1 MTTANP
7 GPAPAAR
14 QVTAARLRD
23 LHVPGDPLL
32 LPNVWDAASAR
43 LVEAAGFPV
52 VATGSA
58 AVAESLGHPDHEGA
72 PPAEMFAAA
81 GRIARAVSVP
91 VTVDVESGY
100 GLAPAEL
107 AARLADAG
115 AVGCNLEDTDHAGG
129 GLADAAA
136 QANRIAAL
144 RAADPDLVI
153 NARVD
158 AFVHAGDQR
167 AALGDGIDRARAYLA
182 AGADCVYP
190 ILVREAG
197 VLAEFVDALRP
208 AAVNALYL
216 PGGPDL
222 AALGTLGVA
231 RISLGAGLWR
241 HVRSHLETSLRR
253 LAGGVA
259 PY

>member
-1 MTTANP
+1 MS
-7 GPAPAAR
+7 AA
-14 QVTAARLRD
+14 ALRA
-23 LHVPGDPLL
+23 LHVPGTPLL
-32 LPNVWDAASAR
+32 LPNIWDAAGAR
-43 LVEAAGFPV
+43 QVVAAGFPV

-58 AVAESLGHPDHEGA
+58 AVAESLGYPDHEGA
-72 PPAEMFAAA
+72 PPEEMFAAA
-81 GRIARAVSVP
+81 ARIARAVDVP

-107 AARLADAG
+107 AARLAGAG

-129 GLADAAA
+129 GLADPARHAK
-136 QANRIAAL
+136 RIAAL

-158 AFVHAGDQR
+158 VFLHAEDQQAVLKEGIAR
-167 AALGDGIDRARAYLA
+167 AQAYLA

-190 ILVREAG
+190 ILVRDTG
-197 VLAEFVDALRP
+197 VLAAFVDAVRP

-216 PGGPDL
+216 PGGPGLDEL
-222 AALGTLGVA
+222 AGLGVA
-231 RISLGAGLWR
+231 RISLGAGLFR
-241 HVRSHLETSLRR
+241 YTQSVVEKALRG
-253 LAGGVA
+253 LAEGVA

>member
-1 MTTANP
+1 M
-7 GPAPAAR
+7 
-14 QVTAARLRD
+14 TAAALRA
-23 LHVPGDPLL
+23 LHVPGRPLL
-32 LPNVWDAASAR
+32 LPNIWDAAGAR

-58 AVAESLGHPDHEGA
+58 AVAETLGYPDHEGA
-72 PPAEMFAAA
+72 PPGEMFAAA
-81 GRIARAVSVP
+81 ARIARAVGVP
-91 VTVDVESGY
+91 VTVDAESGY
-100 GLAPAEL
+100 GLEPAEL

-115 AVGCNLEDTDHAGG
+115 AVGCNLEDTDHTTGA
-129 GLADAAA
+129 LADTAAHA
-136 QANRIAAL
+136 DRLAAL
-144 RAADPDLVI
+144 RAADPGLVI

-158 AFVHAGDQR
+158 VFLHAEDQ
-167 AALGDGIDRARAYLA
+167 AAVLDEGIARARAYLA

-190 ILVREAG
+190 ILLRDAG
-197 VLAEFVDALRP
+197 VLGAFTEALRP

-222 AALGTLGVA
+222 TALAKLGVA

-241 HVRSHLETSLRR
+241 YTQTFVEKTLRG
-253 LAGGVA
+253 LADGVA

>member
-1 MTTANP
+1 M
-7 GPAPAAR
+7 
-14 QVTAARLRD
+14 TAAALRG
-23 LHVPGDPLL
+23 LHVPGTPLL

-72 PPAEMFAAA
+72 PADEMFAAA
-81 GRIARAVSVP
+81 ARIARAVDVP

-115 AVGCNLEDTDHAGG
+115 AVGCNLEDSDHASG
-129 GLADAAA
+129 GLTDPAR
-136 QANRIAAL
+136 QAERIAGL

-158 AFVHAGDQR
+158 VFLHAEDQQAVLKEGIER
-167 AALGDGIDRARAYLA
+167 AEAYLA

-190 ILVREAG
+190 ILLRDAG
-197 VLAEFVDALRP
+197 VLAAFADAVRP

-216 PGGPDL
+216 PAGPGL
-222 AALGTLGVA
+222 AALAGLGVA

-241 HVRSHLETSLRR
+241 HTQSFVERTLRG

>member
-1 MTTANP
+1 M
-7 GPAPAAR
+7 
-14 QVTAARLRD
+14 TAARLRA
-23 LHVPGDPLL
+23 LHVPGTPLL

-58 AVAESLGHPDHEGA
+58 AVAESLGHPDQQGA
-72 PPAEMFAAA
+72 PPGEMFAAA
-81 GRIARAVSVP
+81 ARIAAAVSVP
-91 VTVDVESGY
+91 VTVDVEAGY
-100 GLAPAEL
+100 DLPAAEL
-107 AARLADAG
+107 AGRLAEAG
-115 AVGCNLEDTDHAGG
+115 AVGCNVEDTDHGTG
-129 GLADAAA
+129 ELVAASK
-136 QANRIAAL
+136 QAERVAEL

-158 AFVHAGDQR
+158 VFLGAADQR
-167 AALGDGIDRARAYLA
+167 AVLDDGIERARAYLA

-190 ILVREAG
+190 ILVRETG
-197 VLAEFVDALRP
+197 VLTAFVEAVRP

-216 PGGPDL
+216 PAGPDL
-222 AALGTLGVA
+222 DTLGTLGVA

-241 HVRSHLETSLRR
+241 HTQEFLAKSLRR
-253 LAGGVA
+253 LASGVA